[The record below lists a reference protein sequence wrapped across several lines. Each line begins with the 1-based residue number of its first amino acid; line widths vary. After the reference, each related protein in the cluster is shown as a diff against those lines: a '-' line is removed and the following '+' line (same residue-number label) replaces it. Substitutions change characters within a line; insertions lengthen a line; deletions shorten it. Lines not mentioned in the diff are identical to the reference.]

1 MWDRSILKSNAKV
14 ALTGK
19 YWTAF
24 LVTLLFTVLAEW
36 LNATNGSIRRLFEFQ
51 VWHGGAGHLFRWS
64 PLSGFGGWLGIL
76 YIIFVVHPLLIG
88 AARYFVR
95 NHFEQARAET
105 LFSGFQ
111 WNYMNGV
118 GTMFLTRLF
127 IILWTL
133 LFVIPGIVKMVQ
145 YSMVPFLLSD
155 NPSLPGERVREIS
168 RRMTDG
174 QKGAIFV
181 FWLSFLGWFLLG
193 AMCFGVGTLF
203 VLPYFSAAQ
212 AELYL
217 LLRGRAISL
226 GMVRPEELGLT
237 PPAPGV

>member
-14 ALTGK
+14 ALQGR

-24 LVTLLFTVLAEW
+24 LVTLLFTVLSEW
-36 LNATNGSIRRLFEFQ
+36 LKATDRNYWRFFEYRTWQ
-51 VWHGGAGHLFRWS
+51 GGHLFRWS
-64 PLSGFGGWLGIL
+64 PLSGLGGWLGII
-76 YIIFVVHPLLIG
+76 YIIFVVHPLLVG

-95 NHFEQARAET
+95 NHFESARLET

-111 WNYMNGV
+111 WNYGNGV
-118 GTMFLTRLF
+118 STLFITRLF
-127 IILWTL
+127 IFLWTL
-133 LFVIPGIVKMVQ
+133 LFVIPGIVKLVQ

-155 NPSLPGERVREIS
+155 NPALPGERAREIS
-168 RRMTDG
+168 RKMTDG

-193 AMCFGVGTLF
+193 ALCFGVGTLF
-203 VLPYFSAAQ
+203 VLPYFSASQ

-217 LLRGRAISL
+217 FLRGRALSL
-226 GMVRPEELGLT
+226 GFVRPEELCLAS
-237 PPAPGV
+237 PVSHP